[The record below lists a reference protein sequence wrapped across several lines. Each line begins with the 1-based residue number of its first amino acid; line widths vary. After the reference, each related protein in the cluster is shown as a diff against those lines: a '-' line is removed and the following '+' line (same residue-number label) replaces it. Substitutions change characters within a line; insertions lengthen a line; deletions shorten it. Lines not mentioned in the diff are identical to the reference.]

1 MGIAFLLSVILKEF
15 VRTCVYVKIKEYL
28 LNERK
33 SYHVTEEKS
42 DSKSQVTFYQQHFD
56 P

>member
-15 VRTCVYVKIKEYL
+15 VRKCMHVKIKEYL

-33 SYHVTEEKS
+33 SYHVTDEKVQS
-42 DSKSQVTFYQQHFD
+42 ARVLLQVSYLEI
-56 P
+56 